1 MLQAIPGNSCWAPQA
16 QGSTIDVIVSSP
28 TAQETWAVRAVL
40 PNCQGTVSS
49 SALPSWGGVRQTHAA
64 RDALDAGEALQQQQ
78 QLEKRHVQP
87 LSVTAAAHC
96 SPQQQMPIPHGWVS
110 TAAASHQGATLSV
123 RAAWNAQ
130 QPGELVTV
138 LTAILVPMPC
148 SSCFR
153 HQLGS
158 TLMRHLAADHGMHRE
173 AAGAGVIANR
183 AC

>member
-1 MLQAIPGNSCWAPQA
+1 MLLQAIPGNSCWAPQA
-16 QGSTIDVIVSSP
+16 QGSTVDVIVISP
-28 TAQETWAVRAVL
+28 TAQSTWAVRAVL
-40 PNCQGTVSS
+40 PSRQGAVSS
-49 SALPSWGGVRQTHAA
+49 SALPSCWGGVRQTHAA
-64 RDALDAGEALQQQQ
+64 RYALDAGEALQQQQ
-78 QLEKRHVQP
+78 LEKRHVQS

-96 SPQQQMPIPHGWVS
+96 NPRQQLPIPDGWVS

-130 QPGELVTV
+130 QPGELATV
-138 LTAILVPMPC
+138 LTANLAPC